1 MNKQGRRLRHAR
13 IGQSSSRPALTR
25 DSMKSRLLCI
35 EFELTEG
42 EEPEEIF
49 FRPIPVSRV
58 IHLQTLQGKGEESY
72 RAMLDLMAE
81 FVVDPKTGNPLASAE
96 DWDGFGIDGVKAI
109 VEAMVEGAGGRTSGG
124 GGSAAGPTTASGSGI
139 ESDVLLS
146 AAVQVLQGDP
156 QIAAAFRQATGIVG
170 DSEKQVEQTE
180 ETEDPA
186 GAVELEAEN
195 PMESAEPTSEI
206 MAENHEMNPET
217 RTTESGIETATTPPN
232 GTSAETP

>member
-1 MNKQGRRLRHAR
+1 MNKQGRRNLRHAR
-13 IGQSSSRPALTR
+13 IGQPSTRPALTR

-109 VEAMVEGAGGRTSGG
+109 VEAMVEGAGGRTSGS
-124 GGSAAGPTTASGSGI
+124 GGSAAGPTTASGI
-139 ESDVLLS
+139 ENGALLS

-156 QIAAAFRQATGIVG
+156 QMAAAFRQATGIVG
-170 DSEKQVEQTE
+170 DSEKQVEQTG
-180 ETEDPA
+180 ETEEQA
-186 GAVELEAEN
+186 GAVELETEN
-195 PMESAEPTSEI
+195 P
-206 MAENHEMNPET
+206 EMNLET
-217 RTTESGIETATTPPN
+217 RMTEPGIETATTPPN
-232 GTSAETP
+232 GTFAETP